1 MFLLPSPPPRSTLFP
16 YTTLFR
22 SALQTQA
29 ENVLTLASSSM
40 MYIDPEILEMDED
53 VLATFLEEKPELK
66 MYQKTLDEINRKR
79 PHILSHRE
87 EALLAEASD
96 PLRGAAQTFGV
107 LNKADLVFPDRKS
120 TRLN

>member
-1 MFLLPSPPPRSTLFP
+1 
-16 YTTLFR
+16 
-22 SALQTQA
+22 
-29 ENVLTLASSSM
+29 
-40 MYIDPEILEMDED
+40 
-53 VLATFLEEKPELK
+53 

-107 LNKADLVFPDRKS
+107 LNNADLVFPTIKNEKGDEGDLTHGRFMGLLESSDRRVRKDAFKAMYVTYGTFKNTFAS
-120 TRLN
+120 TPRRNVNTENLYADIKQ